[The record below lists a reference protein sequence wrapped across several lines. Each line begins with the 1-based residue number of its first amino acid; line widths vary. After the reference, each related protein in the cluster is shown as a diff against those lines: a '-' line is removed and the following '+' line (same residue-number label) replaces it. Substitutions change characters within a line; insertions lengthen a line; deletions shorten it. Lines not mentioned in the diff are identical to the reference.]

1 MAGHNAHN
9 LTMEDPRRDE
19 GLRSLLSALEPRRE
33 VMSFSTAIALIEA
46 APPVRETWLS
56 RLAARPQPLRWAMA
70 PLALLLAVSVLW
82 AMPAQSDYVG
92 TVVLAELP
100 SNWQPGGPELAEVNA
115 LAREQVAALGIP
127 QSEYYMLAGER
138 AGRDSLSFV
147 LIGLDPTQANAL
159 FDALSTR
166 FPALAAF
173 PAEINP
179 VDSQRY
185 GRSKLSELYVRLTQ
199 AGSASVAPDQLRT
212 YVLQALQDAGLTDI
226 EIQIRRTPDGRVVVE
241 VDAAMSIAVD
251 GRTQEE
257 LAAAGLGPEVLGE
270 GAYRELLKQL
280 AAGE

>member
-9 LTMEDPRRDE
+9 LMMEDPRRDE
-19 GLRSLLSALEPRRE
+19 SLRSLLSVLEPKRE
-33 VMSFSTAIALIEA
+33 VMPFSDAVSIIES
-46 APPVRETWLS
+46 APPVMETWLS
-56 RLAARPQPLRWAMA
+56 RLLARPRPMRWAMA
-70 PLALLLAVSVLW
+70 PLALLLAVGVLW
-82 AMPAQSDYVG
+82 AVPAQSDYVG

-100 SNWQPGGPELAEVNA
+100 SNWLPGGPELSEVNA
-115 LAREQVAALGIP
+115 LARDEVAALGVP

-147 LIGLDPTQANAL
+147 LIGLDAEQAENL
-159 FDALSTR
+159 FNTLKVR

-173 PAEINP
+173 PAEFSP

-199 AGSASVAPDQLRT
+199 AGQAPAKPDELRT

-226 EIQIRRTPDGRVVVE
+226 EIEIHRTPEGRVVIE

-251 GRTQEE
+251 GRTQDE

-270 GAYRELLKQL
+270 GAYRELVEQL